1 MHKEQLIELRNKI
14 LQSTQEIALRGEG
27 SEAERLQILLSIVRS
42 GNASIEV
49 LTRAYELVQSSENDD
64 DKLSVLLDVLYEVDA
79 KIAAEDDAAGTPDNT
94 APQEQQAQQQ
104 NDQ

>member
-1 MHKEQLIELRNKI
+1 MHKEQLLELRNRI

-42 GNASIEV
+42 GNANVEV
-49 LTRAYELVQSSENDD
+49 LTRAYELVQSSESDD

-79 KIAAEDDAAGTPDNT
+79 KLAAEDEVVETNSSALQETETP
-94 APQEQQAQQQ
+94 QQYEQQ
-104 NDQ
+104 

>member
-1 MHKEQLIELRNKI
+1 MHKEQLLELRNRI

-42 GNASIEV
+42 GNANVEV

-79 KIAAEDDAAGTPDNT
+79 KLAAEDEVVETNSS
-94 APQEQQAQQQ
+94 APQETETPQQYE
-104 NDQ
+104 

>member
-1 MHKEQLIELRNKI
+1 MHKEQLLELRNRI

-42 GNASIEV
+42 GNANVEV
-49 LTRAYELVQSSENDD
+49 LTRAYELVQSSESDD

-79 KIAAEDDAAGTPDNT
+79 KLAAEDEVVETSNS
-94 APQEQQAQQQ
+94 APQETETPQQYEQQ
-104 NDQ
+104 